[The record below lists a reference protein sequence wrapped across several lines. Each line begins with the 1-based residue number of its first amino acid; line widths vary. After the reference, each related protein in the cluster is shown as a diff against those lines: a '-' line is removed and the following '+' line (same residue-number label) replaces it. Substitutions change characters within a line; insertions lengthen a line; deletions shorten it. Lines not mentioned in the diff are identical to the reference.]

1 MNTIEQERFNTLY
14 QQHLINLKLQGKR
27 PATIDAY
34 SRAVRRITDYFNR
47 VPDTLSTSDLKTY
60 FHQLIQSHS
69 WSTIKLDRNGLQ
81 FFYRY
86 TLDKQWV
93 WLDIVK
99 PPQVKRL
106 PDILTPEQLGVVIS
120 ATKKQRY
127 QVFFLT
133 LYSMGLRL
141 SEGLNLTV
149 SDIDSET
156 MQVHIRNGKGGKDRF
171 VPLPTRTLDALR
183 QHWQTHKHERLI
195 FPGLGN
201 GKDSPMDKGGVQ
213 KALKQ
218 VLRDCKIHKN
228 ISPHSLR
235 HCFATHLL
243 TQGLDLR
250 SLQMLLGHA
259 SLNTTAH
266 YTQLTK
272 VKQHSTVLA
281 VNELTDALV
290 LAWELI

>member
-1 MNTIEQERFNTLY
+1 MNTIEQQRFNELY
-14 QQHLINLKLQGKR
+14 QQHLINLRLQGKR
-27 PATIDAY
+27 ASTIDAY
-34 SRAVRRITDYFNR
+34 SRAVRRISDYFDC
-47 VPDTLSTSDLKTY
+47 VPDTLTTADLKQY
-60 FHQLIQSHS
+60 FNSLIQTHS

-86 TLDKQWV
+86 TLDKQWQ
-93 WLDIVK
+93 WLNIVK

-106 PDILTPEQLGVVIS
+106 PDILTPKQVGLVI
-120 ATKKQRY
+120 THTRKQRY

-149 SDIDSET
+149 FDMDSQL
-156 MQVHIRNGKGGKDRF
+156 MQVHIREGKGGKDRL
-171 VPLPTRTLDALR
+171 VPLPVRTLKALR
-183 QHWQTHKHERLI
+183 QYWLTHRHPTLI
-195 FPGLGN
+195 FPGLGQ

-218 VLRDCKIHKN
+218 VMRDCHINKR

-243 TQGLDLR
+243 EQGLDLR
-250 SLQMLLGHA
+250 SLQLVLGHA
-259 SLNTTAH
+259 SIKTTER
-266 YTQLTK
+266 YTHLTPQKQKNIVKAVNQLTNTL
-272 VKQHSTVLA
+272 TV
-281 VNELTDALV
+281 EWV
-290 LAWELI
+290 LS